1 MTSKKKLRSLL
12 GGTLFMVLMLSVHPT
27 TVSASAVGSSTVMDQ
42 SVETEDQQSG
52 IQSETQ
58 TQASQDSGA
67 AVRASQNGWVK
78 AGDSGWYF
86 YENGQLKT
94 GWLYRNGNWYWLDP
108 DRNGRMAENSWFTYD
123 NNLYYAKGDGAIYK
137 NGFQEV
143 DGNLY
148 YFQSWGGIQRN
159 VYLSISGK
167 MYYVQE
173 NGIVARG
180 IVRTMNGHGDLCAF
194 DDTTGAQITQKG
206 WLKKGTSYYWVR
218 EDGVLQTGW
227 LLYDDNWYWFDDNG
241 VMMTSGWK
249 EINNNLYYFRSW
261 GGIYKN
267 GFQSIGGNEYYF
279 QSWGGVYRN
288 TFFTVKGKTYIAQND
303 GSIYHASQT
312 GWVQL
317 GDQTYWINQ
326 DGSVQ
331 TGWLKL
337 EGKWYWLKAD
347 GTRAASEWITYDN
360 NRYYFDGD
368 GVMYTGMKEVDG
380 ARYYFHSWGGV
391 YHNESFTWQGKKYW
405 AKDDGTF
412 YTGVCDINGK
422 KYYFL
427 EDGEQI
433 TKEGWYLTNGTYYW
447 INKDTS
453 LQTGW
458 VKYDNNWYWMK
469 EDGTMASSEWITY
482 DKNRYY
488 FRSWGGMYTGI
499 HTIGGTKYAFQSWG
513 GLYHDQTFT
522 IGGKTYYANSDGTFA
537 TGWVQ
542 NGGKTYYFDEDGT
555 SHTGW
560 LLLDGTHYWINANGT
575 RRDDELF
582 QYDGNY
588 YYVDK
593 NGVMATSG
601 WVYWDYNYY
610 YPRSWGGMYKNAFIT
625 YDNNLYYLG
634 SDSKMAIGW
643 QSIGGNTYYFRNWG
657 GMITGKQVIDGK
669 TYVFDEDGKLVQSPD
684 GFEPSAQIGVRTVR
698 NFLKNALLPL
708 GNTLYIWGG
717 GHTDAEAESYGVNAQ
732 WKQFFNTQNSTYN
745 YSDHLYEYGKGLDCS
760 GYVGW
765 TAHQVTKEYATTT
778 STGMPA
784 YFARKGWGTCVTG
797 DTSQKFTPGD
807 VVSKSGHVW
816 IVIGQCSDGSV
827 VVIHATPP
835 YIQLGGTVSSTGSIN
850 SEAIELANEY
860 MKMYYPVAYER
871 YGVKVLDRSYLTGVN
886 HFTWSS
892 SILSDSEGYRRK
904 KPAEILNDLFPVS
917 YTHLT
922 LPTT

>member
-58 TQASQDSGA
+58 TQASQDSVA

-78 AGDSGWYF
+78 AGDGGWYF

-123 NNLYYAKGDGAIYK
+123 NNFYYAKGDGAIYK

-148 YFQSWGGIQRN
+148 YFQSWGGIQKN

-241 VMMTSGWK
+241 VMMASGWK
-249 EINNNLYYFRSW
+249 EINNNLYYFQSW

-279 QSWGGVYRN
+279 RSWGGVYRN

-380 ARYYFHSWGGV
+380 TRYYFHSWGGV

-458 VKYDNNWYWMK
+458 VKYDDNWYWMK

-488 FRSWGGMYTGI
+488 FRSWGGMY
-499 HTIGGTKYAFQSWG
+499 
-513 GLYHDQTFT
+513 
-522 IGGKTYYANSDGTFA
+522 
-537 TGWVQ
+537 
-542 NGGKTYYFDEDGT
+542 
-555 SHTGW
+555 
-560 LLLDGTHYWINANGT
+560 
-575 RRDDELF
+575 
-582 QYDGNY
+582 
-588 YYVDK
+588 
-593 NGVMATSG
+593 
-601 WVYWDYNYY
+601 
-610 YPRSWGGMYKNAFIT
+610 KNAFIT
-625 YDNNLYYLG
+625 YDNILYYLG

-904 KPAEILNDLFPVS
+904 KPAEILNDLFQ
-917 YTHLT
+917 
-922 LPTT
+922 

>member
-123 NNLYYAKGDGAIYK
+123 NNFYYAKGDGAIYK

-206 WLKKGTSYYWVR
+206 FLKKGTSYYWVR

-241 VMMTSGWK
+241 VMMASGWK

-279 QSWGGVYRN
+279 RSWGGVYRN

-380 ARYYFHSWGGV
+380 TRYYFHSWGGV

-482 DKNRYY
+482 DKNR
-488 FRSWGGMYTGI
+488 
-499 HTIGGTKYAFQSWG
+499 
-513 GLYHDQTFT
+513 
-522 IGGKTYYANSDGTFA
+522 
-537 TGWVQ
+537 
-542 NGGKTYYFDEDGT
+542 
-555 SHTGW
+555 
-560 LLLDGTHYWINANGT
+560 
-575 RRDDELF
+575 
-582 QYDGNY
+582 
-588 YYVDK
+588 
-593 NGVMATSG
+593 
-601 WVYWDYNYY
+601 
-610 YPRSWGGMYKNAFIT
+610 
-625 YDNNLYYLG
+625 
-634 SDSKMAIGW
+634 
-643 QSIGGNTYYFRNWG
+643 YYFRNWG

-904 KPAEILNDLFPVS
+904 KPAEILNDLFQ
-917 YTHLT
+917 
-922 LPTT
+922 

>member
-27 TVSASAVGSSTVMDQ
+27 TVSASALGSSTVMDQ

-123 NNLYYAKGDGAIYK
+123 NNFYYAKGDGAIYK

-241 VMMTSGWK
+241 VMMASGWK
-249 EINNNLYYFRSW
+249 EINNNLYYFQSW

-279 QSWGGVYRN
+279 RSWGGVYRN

-380 ARYYFHSWGGV
+380 TRYYFHSWGGV
-391 YHNESFTWQGKKYW
+391 YRNESFTWQGKKYW

-542 NGGKTYYFDEDGT
+542 NGGKKYY
-555 SHTGW
+555 
-560 LLLDGTHYWINANGT
+560 
-575 RRDDELF
+575 
-582 QYDGNY
+582 
-588 YYVDK
+588 
-593 NGVMATSG
+593 
-601 WVYWDYNYY
+601 
-610 YPRSWGGMYKNAFIT
+610 
-625 YDNNLYYLG
+625 
-634 SDSKMAIGW
+634 
-643 QSIGGNTYYFRNWG
+643 
-657 GMITGKQVIDGK
+657 
-669 TYVFDEDGKLVQSPD
+669 FDEDGKLVQSPD

-904 KPAEILNDLFPVS
+904 KPAEILNDLFQ
-917 YTHLT
+917 
-922 LPTT
+922 

>member
-12 GGTLFMVLMLSVHPT
+12 GGTLFMALMLSVHPT

-58 TQASQDSGA
+58 TQASQDSVA

-78 AGDSGWYF
+78 AGDGGWYF

-123 NNLYYAKGDGAIYK
+123 NNFYYAKGDGAIYK

-148 YFQSWGGIQRN
+148 YFQSWGGIQKN

-241 VMMTSGWK
+241 VMMASGWK
-249 EINNNLYYFRSW
+249 EINNNLYYFQSW

-279 QSWGGVYRN
+279 RSWGGVYRN

-380 ARYYFHSWGGV
+380 TRYYFHSWGGV
-391 YHNESFTWQGKKYW
+391 YRNESFTWQGKKYW

-453 LQTGW
+453 LQNGW

-482 DKNRYY
+482 DKNR
-488 FRSWGGMYTGI
+488 
-499 HTIGGTKYAFQSWG
+499 
-513 GLYHDQTFT
+513 
-522 IGGKTYYANSDGTFA
+522 
-537 TGWVQ
+537 
-542 NGGKTYYFDEDGT
+542 
-555 SHTGW
+555 
-560 LLLDGTHYWINANGT
+560 
-575 RRDDELF
+575 
-582 QYDGNY
+582 
-588 YYVDK
+588 
-593 NGVMATSG
+593 
-601 WVYWDYNYY
+601 
-610 YPRSWGGMYKNAFIT
+610 
-625 YDNNLYYLG
+625 
-634 SDSKMAIGW
+634 
-643 QSIGGNTYYFRNWG
+643 YYFRNWG

-904 KPAEILNDLFPVS
+904 KPAEILNDLFQ
-917 YTHLT
+917 
-922 LPTT
+922 

>member
-12 GGTLFMVLMLSVHPT
+12 GGTLFMALMLSVHPT

-78 AGDSGWYF
+78 AGDGGWYF

-241 VMMTSGWK
+241 VMMASGWK

-279 QSWGGVYRN
+279 RSWGGVYRN

-380 ARYYFHSWGGV
+380 TRYYFHSWGGV

-488 FRSWGGMYTGI
+488 FRSWGGMY
-499 HTIGGTKYAFQSWG
+499 
-513 GLYHDQTFT
+513 
-522 IGGKTYYANSDGTFA
+522 
-537 TGWVQ
+537 
-542 NGGKTYYFDEDGT
+542 
-555 SHTGW
+555 
-560 LLLDGTHYWINANGT
+560 
-575 RRDDELF
+575 
-582 QYDGNY
+582 
-588 YYVDK
+588 
-593 NGVMATSG
+593 
-601 WVYWDYNYY
+601 
-610 YPRSWGGMYKNAFIT
+610 KNAFIT

-657 GMITGKQVIDGK
+657 GMITGKQVINGK

-717 GHTDAEAESYGVNAQ
+717 GHTDAEAESYGVNPQ
-732 WKQFFNTQNSTYN
+732 WKDFFNTQNSSYN

-904 KPAEILNDLFPVS
+904 KPAEILNDLFQ
-917 YTHLT
+917 
-922 LPTT
+922 

>member
-52 IQSETQ
+52 MQSETQ
-58 TQASQDSGA
+58 TQASQDSVA
-67 AVRASQNGWVK
+67 AVRDSQNGWVK
-78 AGDSGWYF
+78 AGDGGWYF

-241 VMMTSGWK
+241 VMMASGWK

-267 GFQSIGGNEYYF
+267 GFQNIGGNEYYF
-279 QSWGGVYRN
+279 RSWGGVYRN

-360 NRYYFDGD
+360 NRY
-368 GVMYTGMKEVDG
+368 
-380 ARYYFHSWGGV
+380 
-391 YHNESFTWQGKKYW
+391 
-405 AKDDGTF
+405 
-412 YTGVCDINGK
+412 
-422 KYYFL
+422 FL
-427 EDGEQI
+427 E
-433 TKEGWYLTNGTYYW
+433 
-447 INKDTS
+447 
-453 LQTGW
+453 
-458 VKYDNNWYWMK
+458 
-469 EDGTMASSEWITY
+469 
-482 DKNRYY
+482 
-488 FRSWGGMYTGI
+488 
-499 HTIGGTKYAFQSWG
+499 
-513 GLYHDQTFT
+513 
-522 IGGKTYYANSDGTFA
+522 
-537 TGWVQ
+537 
-542 NGGKTYYFDEDGT
+542 
-555 SHTGW
+555 
-560 LLLDGTHYWINANGT
+560 
-575 RRDDELF
+575 
-582 QYDGNY
+582 
-588 YYVDK
+588 
-593 NGVMATSG
+593 
-601 WVYWDYNYY
+601 
-610 YPRSWGGMYKNAFIT
+610 
-625 YDNNLYYLG
+625 
-634 SDSKMAIGW
+634 
-643 QSIGGNTYYFRNWG
+643 
-657 GMITGKQVIDGK
+657 
-669 TYVFDEDGKLVQSPD
+669 
-684 GFEPSAQIGVRTVR
+684 
-698 NFLKNALLPL
+698 
-708 GNTLYIWGG
+708 
-717 GHTDAEAESYGVNAQ
+717 
-732 WKQFFNTQNSTYN
+732 
-745 YSDHLYEYGKGLDCS
+745 
-760 GYVGW
+760 
-765 TAHQVTKEYATTT
+765 
-778 STGMPA
+778 
-784 YFARKGWGTCVTG
+784 CV
-797 DTSQKFTPGD
+797 
-807 VVSKSGHVW
+807 
-816 IVIGQCSDGSV
+816 
-827 VVIHATPP
+827 
-835 YIQLGGTVSSTGSIN
+835 
-850 SEAIELANEY
+850 
-860 MKMYYPVAYER
+860 
-871 YGVKVLDRSYLTGVN
+871 VLM
-886 HFTWSS
+886 
-892 SILSDSEGYRRK
+892 
-904 KPAEILNDLFPVS
+904 
-917 YTHLT
+917 
-922 LPTT
+922 

>member
-123 NNLYYAKGDGAIYK
+123 NNFYYAKGDGAIYK

-241 VMMTSGWK
+241 VMMASGWK
-249 EINNNLYYFRSW
+249 EINNNLYYFQSW

-279 QSWGGVYRN
+279 RSWGGVYRN

-488 FRSWGGMYTGI
+488 FRSWGGMY
-499 HTIGGTKYAFQSWG
+499 
-513 GLYHDQTFT
+513 
-522 IGGKTYYANSDGTFA
+522 
-537 TGWVQ
+537 
-542 NGGKTYYFDEDGT
+542 
-555 SHTGW
+555 
-560 LLLDGTHYWINANGT
+560 
-575 RRDDELF
+575 
-582 QYDGNY
+582 
-588 YYVDK
+588 
-593 NGVMATSG
+593 
-601 WVYWDYNYY
+601 
-610 YPRSWGGMYKNAFIT
+610 KNAFIT

-765 TAHQVTKEYATTT
+765 TAHQLTKEYATTT

-904 KPAEILNDLFPVS
+904 KPAEILNDLFQ
-917 YTHLT
+917 
-922 LPTT
+922 

>member
-78 AGDSGWYF
+78 AGDGGWYF

-123 NNLYYAKGDGAIYK
+123 NNFYYAKGDGAIYK

-148 YFQSWGGIQRN
+148 YFQSWGGI
-159 VYLSISGK
+159 
-167 MYYVQE
+167 
-173 NGIVARG
+173 
-180 IVRTMNGHGDLCAF
+180 
-194 DDTTGAQITQKG
+194 
-206 WLKKGTSYYWVR
+206 
-218 EDGVLQTGW
+218 
-227 LLYDDNWYWFDDNG
+227 
-241 VMMTSGWK
+241 
-249 EINNNLYYFRSW
+249 
-261 GGIYKN
+261 YKN

-279 QSWGGVYRN
+279 RSWGGVYRN

-380 ARYYFHSWGGV
+380 TRYYFHSWGGV
-391 YHNESFTWQGKKYW
+391 YRNESFTWQGKKYW

-453 LQTGW
+453 LQNGW

-488 FRSWGGMYTGI
+488 F
-499 HTIGGTKYAFQSWG
+499 
-513 GLYHDQTFT
+513 
-522 IGGKTYYANSDGTFA
+522 
-537 TGWVQ
+537 
-542 NGGKTYYFDEDGT
+542 
-555 SHTGW
+555 
-560 LLLDGTHYWINANGT
+560 
-575 RRDDELF
+575 
-582 QYDGNY
+582 
-588 YYVDK
+588 
-593 NGVMATSG
+593 
-601 WVYWDYNYY
+601 
-610 YPRSWGGMYKNAFIT
+610 RSWGGMYKNAFIT

-904 KPAEILNDLFPVS
+904 KPAEILNDLFQ
-917 YTHLT
+917 
-922 LPTT
+922 

>member
-58 TQASQDSGA
+58 TQASQDSVA

-78 AGDSGWYF
+78 AGDGGWYF

-123 NNLYYAKGDGAIYK
+123 NNFYYAKGDGAIYK

-148 YFQSWGGIQRN
+148 YFQSWGGIQKN

-241 VMMTSGWK
+241 VMMASGWK
-249 EINNNLYYFRSW
+249 EINNNLYYFQSW

-279 QSWGGVYRN
+279 RSWGGVYRN

-380 ARYYFHSWGGV
+380 TRYYFHSWGGV

-488 FRSWGGMYTGI
+488 F
-499 HTIGGTKYAFQSWG
+499 
-513 GLYHDQTFT
+513 
-522 IGGKTYYANSDGTFA
+522 
-537 TGWVQ
+537 
-542 NGGKTYYFDEDGT
+542 
-555 SHTGW
+555 
-560 LLLDGTHYWINANGT
+560 
-575 RRDDELF
+575 
-582 QYDGNY
+582 
-588 YYVDK
+588 
-593 NGVMATSG
+593 
-601 WVYWDYNYY
+601 
-610 YPRSWGGMYKNAFIT
+610 RSWGGMYKNAFIT

-904 KPAEILNDLFPVS
+904 KPAEILNDLFQ
-917 YTHLT
+917 
-922 LPTT
+922 

>member
-58 TQASQDSGA
+58 TQASQDSVA

-78 AGDSGWYF
+78 AGDGGWYF

-123 NNLYYAKGDGAIYK
+123 NNFYYAKGDGAIYK

-148 YFQSWGGIQRN
+148 YFQSWGGIQKN

-241 VMMTSGWK
+241 VMMASGWK
-249 EINNNLYYFRSW
+249 EINNNLYYFQSW

-279 QSWGGVYRN
+279 RSWGGVYRN

-317 GDQTYWINQ
+317 GDQTYWIIQ

-380 ARYYFHSWGGV
+380 TRYYYHSWGGV

-447 INKDTS
+447 IN
-453 LQTGW
+453 
-458 VKYDNNWYWMK
+458 
-469 EDGTMASSEWITY
+469 
-482 DKNRYY
+482 
-488 FRSWGGMYTGI
+488 
-499 HTIGGTKYAFQSWG
+499 
-513 GLYHDQTFT
+513 
-522 IGGKTYYANSDGTFA
+522 
-537 TGWVQ
+537 
-542 NGGKTYYFDEDGT
+542 
-555 SHTGW
+555 
-560 LLLDGTHYWINANGT
+560 ANGT

-601 WVYWDYNYY
+601 WEYWDYNYY

-643 QSIGGNTYYFRNWG
+643 QSIGGNTYYFRSWG

-732 WKQFFNTQNSTYN
+732 WKQFFNTQNSPYN
-745 YSDHLYEYGKGLDCS
+745 YSVLLYEYGKGLDCS

-765 TAHQVTKEYATTT
+765 PAHQVTKEYATTT

-904 KPAEILNDLFPVS
+904 KPAEILNDLFQ
-917 YTHLT
+917 
-922 LPTT
+922 

>member
-58 TQASQDSGA
+58 TQASQDSVA

-78 AGDSGWYF
+78 AGDGGWYF

-123 NNLYYAKGDGAIYK
+123 NNFYYAKGDGAIYK

-148 YFQSWGGIQRN
+148 YFQSWGGIQKN

-279 QSWGGVYRN
+279 RSWGGVYRN

-380 ARYYFHSWGGV
+380 TRYYFHSWGGV

-433 TKEGWYLTNGTYYW
+433 TKEGWYLTNGTY
-447 INKDTS
+447 
-453 LQTGW
+453 
-458 VKYDNNWYWMK
+458 
-469 EDGTMASSEWITY
+469 
-482 DKNRYY
+482 
-488 FRSWGGMYTGI
+488 
-499 HTIGGTKYAFQSWG
+499 
-513 GLYHDQTFT
+513 
-522 IGGKTYYANSDGTFA
+522 
-537 TGWVQ
+537 
-542 NGGKTYYFDEDGT
+542 
-555 SHTGW
+555 
-560 LLLDGTHYWINANGT
+560 YWINANGT

-904 KPAEILNDLFPVS
+904 KPAEILNDLFQ
-917 YTHLT
+917 
-922 LPTT
+922 

>member
-78 AGDSGWYF
+78 AGDGGWYF

-227 LLYDDNWYWFDDNG
+227 LLYDDNWYWLDDNG

-488 FRSWGGMYTGI
+488 F
-499 HTIGGTKYAFQSWG
+499 
-513 GLYHDQTFT
+513 
-522 IGGKTYYANSDGTFA
+522 
-537 TGWVQ
+537 
-542 NGGKTYYFDEDGT
+542 
-555 SHTGW
+555 
-560 LLLDGTHYWINANGT
+560 
-575 RRDDELF
+575 
-582 QYDGNY
+582 
-588 YYVDK
+588 
-593 NGVMATSG
+593 
-601 WVYWDYNYY
+601 
-610 YPRSWGGMYKNAFIT
+610 RSWGGMYKNAFIT

-904 KPAEILNDLFPVS
+904 KPAEILNDLFQ
-917 YTHLT
+917 
-922 LPTT
+922 

>member
-123 NNLYYAKGDGAIYK
+123 NNFYYAKGDGAIYK

-241 VMMTSGWK
+241 VMMASGWK
-249 EINNNLYYFRSW
+249 EINNNLYYFQSW

-279 QSWGGVYRN
+279 RSWGGVYRN

-380 ARYYFHSWGGV
+380 TRYYFHSWGGV

-488 FRSWGGMYTGI
+488 F
-499 HTIGGTKYAFQSWG
+499 
-513 GLYHDQTFT
+513 
-522 IGGKTYYANSDGTFA
+522 
-537 TGWVQ
+537 
-542 NGGKTYYFDEDGT
+542 
-555 SHTGW
+555 
-560 LLLDGTHYWINANGT
+560 
-575 RRDDELF
+575 
-582 QYDGNY
+582 
-588 YYVDK
+588 
-593 NGVMATSG
+593 
-601 WVYWDYNYY
+601 
-610 YPRSWGGMYKNAFIT
+610 RSWGGMYKNAFIT

-765 TAHQVTKEYATTT
+765 TVMARMRRQGAKPSSPGTT

-904 KPAEILNDLFPVS
+904 KPAEILNDLFQ
-917 YTHLT
+917 
-922 LPTT
+922 

>member
-58 TQASQDSGA
+58 TQASQDSVA

-78 AGDSGWYF
+78 AGDGGWYF

-123 NNLYYAKGDGAIYK
+123 NNFYYAKGDGAIYK

-148 YFQSWGGIQRN
+148 YFQSWGGIQKN

-279 QSWGGVYRN
+279 RSWGGVYRN

-380 ARYYFHSWGGV
+380 TRYYFHSWGGV

-482 DKNRYY
+482 DKNRSSDLGAACTPE
-488 FRSWGGMYTGI
+488 FIPSAEQNTHSRAGAVCTMIRHLPSAVK
-499 HTIGGTKYAFQSWG
+499 HTMPIQMEHLPPAGCRTAEKRIISMRTAQ
-513 GLYHDQTFT
+513 
-522 IGGKTYYANSDGTFA
+522 
-537 TGWVQ
+537 
-542 NGGKTYYFDEDGT
+542 
-555 SHTGW
+555 
-560 LLLDGTHYWINANGT
+560 
-575 RRDDELF
+575 
-582 QYDGNY
+582 
-588 YYVDK
+588 
-593 NGVMATSG
+593 
-601 WVYWDYNYY
+601 
-610 YPRSWGGMYKNAFIT
+610 
-625 YDNNLYYLG
+625 
-634 SDSKMAIGW
+634 AIRAGCFW
-643 QSIGGNTYYFRNWG
+643 TER
-657 GMITGKQVIDGK
+657 ITGS
-669 TYVFDEDGKLVQSPD
+669 TPM
-684 GFEPSAQIGVRTVR
+684 EPEEMTSC
-698 NFLKNALLPL
+698 F
-708 GNTLYIWGG
+708 
-717 GHTDAEAESYGVNAQ
+717 
-732 WKQFFNTQNSTYN
+732 STT
-745 YSDHLYEYGKGLDCS
+745 E
-760 GYVGW
+760 
-765 TAHQVTKEYATTT
+765 TII
-778 STGMPA
+778 M
-784 YFARKGWGTCVTG
+784 
-797 DTSQKFTPGD
+797 
-807 VVSKSGHVW
+807 
-816 IVIGQCSDGSV
+816 
-827 VVIHATPP
+827 
-835 YIQLGGTVSSTGSIN
+835 
-850 SEAIELANEY
+850 
-860 MKMYYPVAYER
+860 
-871 YGVKVLDRSYLTGVN
+871 
-886 HFTWSS
+886 
-892 SILSDSEGYRRK
+892 
-904 KPAEILNDLFPVS
+904 
-917 YTHLT
+917 
-922 LPTT
+922 

>member
-12 GGTLFMVLMLSVHPT
+12 GGTLFMALMLSVHPT

-488 FRSWGGMYTGI
+488 FRSWGGMY
-499 HTIGGTKYAFQSWG
+499 
-513 GLYHDQTFT
+513 
-522 IGGKTYYANSDGTFA
+522 
-537 TGWVQ
+537 
-542 NGGKTYYFDEDGT
+542 
-555 SHTGW
+555 
-560 LLLDGTHYWINANGT
+560 
-575 RRDDELF
+575 
-582 QYDGNY
+582 
-588 YYVDK
+588 
-593 NGVMATSG
+593 
-601 WVYWDYNYY
+601 
-610 YPRSWGGMYKNAFIT
+610 KNAFIT

-892 SILSDSEGYRRK
+892 SILSDREGYRRK
-904 KPAEILNDLFPVS
+904 KPAEILNDLFQ
-917 YTHLT
+917 
-922 LPTT
+922 

>member
-123 NNLYYAKGDGAIYK
+123 NNFYYAKGDGAIYK

-279 QSWGGVYRN
+279 RSWGGVYRN

-380 ARYYFHSWGGV
+380 TRYYFHSWGGV

-433 TKEGWYLTNGTYYW
+433 TKEGWYLTNGTY
-447 INKDTS
+447 
-453 LQTGW
+453 
-458 VKYDNNWYWMK
+458 
-469 EDGTMASSEWITY
+469 
-482 DKNRYY
+482 
-488 FRSWGGMYTGI
+488 
-499 HTIGGTKYAFQSWG
+499 
-513 GLYHDQTFT
+513 
-522 IGGKTYYANSDGTFA
+522 
-537 TGWVQ
+537 
-542 NGGKTYYFDEDGT
+542 
-555 SHTGW
+555 
-560 LLLDGTHYWINANGT
+560 YWINANGT

-643 QSIGGNTYYFRNWG
+643 QSIGGNTYYFRSWG
-657 GMITGKQVIDGK
+657 GIITGKQVIDGK

-904 KPAEILNDLFPVS
+904 KPAEILNDLFQ
-917 YTHLT
+917 
-922 LPTT
+922 

>member
-58 TQASQDSGA
+58 TQASQDSVA

-78 AGDSGWYF
+78 AGDGGWYF

-123 NNLYYAKGDGAIYK
+123 NNFYYAKGDGAIYK

-148 YFQSWGGIQRN
+148 YFQSWGGIQKN

-249 EINNNLYYFRSW
+249 EINNNLYYFQSW

-279 QSWGGVYRN
+279 RSWGGVYRN

-380 ARYYFHSWGGV
+380 TRYYFHSWGGV

-433 TKEGWYLTNGTYYW
+433 TKEGWYLTNGTY
-447 INKDTS
+447 
-453 LQTGW
+453 
-458 VKYDNNWYWMK
+458 
-469 EDGTMASSEWITY
+469 
-482 DKNRYY
+482 
-488 FRSWGGMYTGI
+488 
-499 HTIGGTKYAFQSWG
+499 
-513 GLYHDQTFT
+513 
-522 IGGKTYYANSDGTFA
+522 
-537 TGWVQ
+537 
-542 NGGKTYYFDEDGT
+542 
-555 SHTGW
+555 
-560 LLLDGTHYWINANGT
+560 YWINANGT

-643 QSIGGNTYYFRNWG
+643 QSIGGNTYYFRSWG

-904 KPAEILNDLFPVS
+904 KPAEILNDLFQ
-917 YTHLT
+917 
-922 LPTT
+922 

>member
-58 TQASQDSGA
+58 TQASQDSVA

-78 AGDSGWYF
+78 AGDGGWYF

-123 NNLYYAKGDGAIYK
+123 NNFYYAKGDGAIYK

-148 YFQSWGGIQRN
+148 YFQSWGGIQKN

-279 QSWGGVYRN
+279 RSWGGVYRN

-380 ARYYFHSWGGV
+380 TRYYFHSWGGV

-433 TKEGWYLTNGTYYW
+433 TKEGWYLTNGTY
-447 INKDTS
+447 
-453 LQTGW
+453 
-458 VKYDNNWYWMK
+458 
-469 EDGTMASSEWITY
+469 
-482 DKNRYY
+482 
-488 FRSWGGMYTGI
+488 
-499 HTIGGTKYAFQSWG
+499 
-513 GLYHDQTFT
+513 
-522 IGGKTYYANSDGTFA
+522 
-537 TGWVQ
+537 
-542 NGGKTYYFDEDGT
+542 
-555 SHTGW
+555 
-560 LLLDGTHYWINANGT
+560 YWINANGT

-643 QSIGGNTYYFRNWG
+643 QSIGGNTYYFRSWG

-904 KPAEILNDLFPVS
+904 KPAEILNDLFQ
-917 YTHLT
+917 
-922 LPTT
+922 

>member
-380 ARYYFHSWGGV
+380 ARYYFHSWGG
-391 YHNESFTWQGKKYW
+391 
-405 AKDDGTF
+405 
-412 YTGVCDINGK
+412 
-422 KYYFL
+422 
-427 EDGEQI
+427 
-433 TKEGWYLTNGTYYW
+433 
-447 INKDTS
+447 
-453 LQTGW
+453 
-458 VKYDNNWYWMK
+458 
-469 EDGTMASSEWITY
+469 
-482 DKNRYY
+482 
-488 FRSWGGMYTGI
+488 
-499 HTIGGTKYAFQSWG
+499 
-513 GLYHDQTFT
+513 
-522 IGGKTYYANSDGTFA
+522 
-537 TGWVQ
+537 
-542 NGGKTYYFDEDGT
+542 
-555 SHTGW
+555 
-560 LLLDGTHYWINANGT
+560 
-575 RRDDELF
+575 
-582 QYDGNY
+582 
-588 YYVDK
+588 
-593 NGVMATSG
+593 
-601 WVYWDYNYY
+601 
-610 YPRSWGGMYKNAFIT
+610 MYKNAFIT

-904 KPAEILNDLFPVS
+904 KPAEILNDLFQ
-917 YTHLT
+917 
-922 LPTT
+922 

>member
-52 IQSETQ
+52 MQSETQ
-58 TQASQDSGA
+58 TQASQDSVA
-67 AVRASQNGWVK
+67 AVRDSQNGWVK
-78 AGDSGWYF
+78 AGDGGWYF

-241 VMMTSGWK
+241 VMMASGWK

-267 GFQSIGGNEYYF
+267 GFQNIGGNEYYF
-279 QSWGGVYRN
+279 RSWGGVYRN

-368 GVMYTGMKEVDG
+368 GVMYTG
-380 ARYYFHSWGGV
+380 
-391 YHNESFTWQGKKYW
+391 
-405 AKDDGTF
+405 
-412 YTGVCDINGK
+412 IN
-422 KYYFL
+422 
-427 EDGEQI
+427 
-433 TKEGWYLTNGTYYW
+433 
-447 INKDTS
+447 
-453 LQTGW
+453 
-458 VKYDNNWYWMK
+458 
-469 EDGTMASSEWITY
+469 
-482 DKNRYY
+482 
-488 FRSWGGMYTGI
+488 
-499 HTIGGTKYAFQSWG
+499 TIGGTKYSFQSWG

-560 LLLDGTHYWINANGT
+560 LLLDGTYYWINANGT

-904 KPAEILNDLFPVS
+904 KPAEILNDLFQ
-917 YTHLT
+917 
-922 LPTT
+922 

>member
-78 AGDSGWYF
+78 AGDGGWYF

-123 NNLYYAKGDGAIYK
+123 NNFYYAKGDGAIYK

-241 VMMTSGWK
+241 VMMASGWK
-249 EINNNLYYFRSW
+249 EINNNLYYFQSW

-279 QSWGGVYRN
+279 RSWGGVYRN

-380 ARYYFHSWGGV
+380 TRYYFHSWGGV

-488 FRSWGGMYTGI
+488 FRS
-499 HTIGGTKYAFQSWG
+499 
-513 GLYHDQTFT
+513 
-522 IGGKTYYANSDGTFA
+522 
-537 TGWVQ
+537 
-542 NGGKTYYFDEDGT
+542 
-555 SHTGW
+555 
-560 LLLDGTHYWINANGT
+560 
-575 RRDDELF
+575 
-582 QYDGNY
+582 
-588 YYVDK
+588 
-593 NGVMATSG
+593 
-601 WVYWDYNYY
+601 
-610 YPRSWGGMYKNAFIT
+610 
-625 YDNNLYYLG
+625 
-634 SDSKMAIGW
+634 
-643 QSIGGNTYYFRNWG
+643 WG

-904 KPAEILNDLFPVS
+904 KPAEILNDLFQ
-917 YTHLT
+917 
-922 LPTT
+922 

>member
-58 TQASQDSGA
+58 TQASQDSVA

-78 AGDSGWYF
+78 AGDGGWYF

-123 NNLYYAKGDGAIYK
+123 NNFYYAKGDGAIYK

-241 VMMTSGWK
+241 VMMASGWK

-279 QSWGGVYRN
+279 RSWGGVYRN

-380 ARYYFHSWGGV
+380 TRYYFH
-391 YHNESFTWQGKKYW
+391 
-405 AKDDGTF
+405 
-412 YTGVCDINGK
+412 
-422 KYYFL
+422 
-427 EDGEQI
+427 
-433 TKEGWYLTNGTYYW
+433 
-447 INKDTS
+447 
-453 LQTGW
+453 
-458 VKYDNNWYWMK
+458 
-469 EDGTMASSEWITY
+469 
-482 DKNRYY
+482 
-488 FRSWGGMYTGI
+488 
-499 HTIGGTKYAFQSWG
+499 SWG

-560 LLLDGTHYWINANGT
+560 LLLDGTYYWINANGT

-892 SILSDSEGYRRK
+892 SILSDREGYRRK
-904 KPAEILNDLFPVS
+904 KPAEILNDLFQ
-917 YTHLT
+917 
-922 LPTT
+922 